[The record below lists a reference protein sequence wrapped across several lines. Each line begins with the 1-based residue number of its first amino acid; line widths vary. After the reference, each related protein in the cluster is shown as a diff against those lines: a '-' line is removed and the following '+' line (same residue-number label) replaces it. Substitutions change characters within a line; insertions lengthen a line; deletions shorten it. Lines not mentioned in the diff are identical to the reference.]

1 MSYDVGLY
9 RPTTHACP
17 NCGHEHATGTPEDDQ
32 LFWTNYTSN
41 CGPMWREA
49 GLQLHEWAYDK
60 NGVRTAE
67 TLIEPL
73 RTAIRAMEA
82 DPAKYEAMDPDN
94 GWGSYKTVLTWLR
107 GILRACEEHPDA
119 RVHVSY

>member
-17 NCGHEHATGTPEDDQ
+17 SCGHEHATGVADRDR

-49 GLQLHEWAYDK
+49 GLNLHEWAYDK
-60 NGVRTAE
+60 NGIRTAA

-73 RTAIRAMEA
+73 RAAIRNLEA
-82 DPAKYEAMDPDN
+82 DPAKFKAMNPDN
-94 GWGSYKTVLTWLR
+94 GWGSYETVVPWLR

-119 RVHVSY
+119 RVYVSN